1 MKLATALSERADIQ
15 TRIEQLSQRLMIN
28 AKVQEGDMPAEDPEA
43 LMKELSVLI
52 SRLEEL
58 VALINLTNSKTMC
71 DGLTLTALLSR
82 RDALTKKIGI
92 YRNFLNESSSRVNR
106 FTKSEIRIQSTVDVT
121 SVQQEVDAM
130 SKYLRLLDEKIQG
143 LNWTTDLIKV

>member
-1 MKLATALSERADIQ
+1 
-15 TRIEQLSQRLMIN
+15 
-28 AKVQEGDMPAEDPEA
+28 MPAEDPEA

-143 LNWTTDLIKV
+143 LNWTTDLIKG